1 MIEYI
6 AIGKAKYI
14 DNKNDVRVFKAEND
28 FEARH
33 YIINYFDSS
42 LDWTYTINQNRSVK
56 YENKY

>member
-42 LDWTYTINQNRSVK
+42 LDWTYTINQNRSK
-56 YENKY
+56 